1 MKIELTP
8 RVVEDGSVSL
18 EWRADT
24 TAQRWTLLIVRTGSV
39 RGYTALQ
46 LSADSGRY
54 QINNLSRHQR
64 YLFAVLG
71 HSAAGSVCSAWWSIT
86 PRAGLEPVVDAT
98 AALDQHLAGIK
109 CFTVMPQDRRIT
121 AYWELSPGFVDQL
134 ALEVR
139 RGERVYRRFELEP
152 EVRSLSLDHGRGLAI
167 KNGDPYALSLGCCF
181 AGSVAASSALVTCT
195 TAPQGQERAAN
206 QPLDQQHL
214 IYPFLALGPE
224 VQIFD
229 GDDAPAPGAAD
240 AGQRIVCCHCHQ
252 PVEWDEYRLRCK
264 KCGAEFIPNGR
275 GAFLDVARLRF
286 GTCQCCLP
294 KKIIIQKP
302 HGDEVRCAH
311 SGKEHIRLPDT
322 AGFLLIEDLPLGLC
336 QCCRPRRP
344 LAKQGKNIVCTKSGE
359 QHRNEHGR
367 YVLVPTQPV
376 FDAAAIDD
384 LLDAGLAEICASGV
398 SRARR

>member
-1 MKIELTP
+1 MKIDLTP
-8 RVVEDGSVSL
+8 RVVGDGSVAL
-18 EWRADT
+18 DWRADRA
-24 TAQRWTLLIVRTGSV
+24 AQRWTLLIVRTGSV
-39 RGYTALQ
+39 PGYTALH
-46 LSADSGRY
+46 LSADSARY

-71 HSAAGSVCSAWWSIT
+71 HIAGGRACSAWWSVT
-86 PRAGLEPVVDAT
+86 PRTGLEPIVDT
-98 AALDQHLAGIK
+98 SVALEQHLARLER
-109 CFTVMPQDRRIT
+109 FTVMPQDRRLT
-121 AYWELSPGFVDQL
+121 AYWQLSPGFVDQL
-134 ALEVR
+134 VLEVQ
-139 RGERVYRRFELEP
+139 RGERIYRRFELEP
-152 EVRSLSLDHGRGLAI
+152 EVNSLSLDHGRGLAL
-167 KNGDPYALSLGCCF
+167 KNGEPYRLLLGCGF
-181 AGSVAASSALVTCT
+181 AGTVAASSAPVTCT
-195 TAPQGQERAAN
+195 AAPQGEERAAN
-206 QPLDQQHL
+206 QAFDQQHL

-224 VQIFD
+224 VQIFEDD
-229 GDDAPAPGAAD
+229 GAPAPAAVGED
-240 AGQRIVCCHCHQ
+240 HRIICCHCRQ
-252 PVEWDEYRLRCK
+252 PVEWDAYRLRCK

-302 HGDEVRCAH
+302 HSEELRCAH
-311 SGKEHIRLPDT
+311 SGKEHIRLPDA
-322 AGFLLIEDLPLGLC
+322 AGFLLIEDLPFGLC

-344 LAKQGKNIVCTKSGE
+344 LTRQGKHIVCSRSGE